1 MVFYLPKE
9 RGRKPNEKRKEWN
22 NGKHSKYGAFVV
34 GMSMCV
40 CVNKSI
46 SAIMAKSEVMT
57 FHSVTYLWMEFAISL
72 LYFHFHFHYETKPF
86 WMPMLAED
94 IRTRLTI
101 KSATVEA
108 NVANSSIWIS
118 LDNYNTCFVLCCT
131 AKCVYHMDTN
141 THTPTQNTFKHSST
155 KISSCLDTF
164 DDNFINFK
172 SMRRLQGLPLSLA

>member
-1 MVFYLPKE
+1 MEWTYTRRLFSPELVALTQKTLIFYLPKE
-9 RGRKPNEKRKEWN
+9 RERKPNEKREKWN
-22 NGKHSKYGAFVV
+22 YGKHSKYGAFVV
-34 GMSMCV
+34 CMSV

-108 NVANSSIWIS
+108 NVANSSIWFS
-118 LDNYNTCFVLCCT
+118 LDIYNTCFVLCCT
-131 AKCVYHMDTN
+131 VNCADHMDTKH
-141 THTPTQNTFKHSST
+141 THTPTQNTFEHNST
-155 KISSCLDTF
+155 KISSC
-164 DDNFINFK
+164 
-172 SMRRLQGLPLSLA
+172 